1 MNCDKFKKYELG
13 EIKERD
19 FMKHLKNCVSCQEEM
34 KSDERLM
41 SLARSLKQKVE
52 APLLWDRIKKS
63 VENEPQAVSTARIK
77 KAVRP
82 VSWLIP
88 VTAVILVI
96 ASIALFFLLRPERTE
111 PKLLSQTA
119 LNKVEKIEREYI
131 KAIVELEKSALP
143 VMAKFDVNLIQ
154 LYRNRLET
162 IDEQVQ
168 KCKEAIAENPAN
180 AHIRRYLLAALQDK
194 KQTLTELLNLEP
206 QSLQENE

>member
-1 MNCDKFKKYELG
+1 
-13 EIKERD
+13 
-19 FMKHLKNCVSCQEEM
+19 M

-41 SLARSLKQKVE
+41 SLAGLLKNKAE
-52 APLLWDRIKKS
+52 APFLWEKIKQSLESAPHPEADIQTKK
-63 VENEPQAVSTARIK
+63 VS
-77 KAVRP
+77 RP
-82 VSWLIP
+82 MVWLIP
-88 VTAVILVI
+88 ATAAVLVI
-96 ASIALFFLLRPERTE
+96 AGIALLFLLRPERTE
-111 PKLLSQTA
+111 PRLLSRA
-119 LNKVEKIEREYI
+119 AVNKVEKMEREYI
-131 KAIVELEKSALP
+131 KAIDELEKNALP
-143 VMAKFDVNLIQ
+143 VMAKFDVSLIQ